1 LRRAQAERDEEN
13 KMLLKIKNW
22 QDFQHYKDRAPP
34 WIKLHNTLLTSEVW
48 VMGNDATRAL
58 VVASMLLASRNNAND
73 GTFNGDPEYVKR
85 FAYLN
90 STPDFKP
97 LIQYGFIEVLQDAS
111 NMLATC
117 NTEER
122 RGETETDKPKAAFSF
137 KTELLNIGV
146 AAELVADWLA
156 VRKTKKATNTKTA
169 LDKFNRE
176 VAKSGWTHEQAIRHC
191 VERNWQGFEADWVK
205 EIKPANLAPAIQ
217 FDREAY
223 ESKRKAEAAAARE
236 RMRQEHAEW
245 EARQA

>member
-1 LRRAQAERDEEN
+1 
-13 KMLLKIKNW
+13 MIYKIKNW

-97 LIQYGFIEVLQDAS
+97 LIKYGFIEPLHDAS
-111 NMLATC
+111 TVLASC

-122 RGETETDKPKAAFSF
+122 REEKNREETTSAKASSFCF
-137 KTELLNIGV
+137 KTEL
-146 AAELVADWLA
+146 AALGADSGLVDDWLA
-156 VRKTKKATNTKTA
+156 VRKTKKASNTKTA
-169 LDKFNRE
+169 LDALVRE
-176 VAKSGWTHEQAIRHC
+176 VGKAGYTIDQALRIC
-191 VERNWQGFEADWVK
+191 CEKNWKGFNAEWVK
-205 EIKPANLAPAIQ
+205 DIKPDPVAKTQTLSPEEYAA
-217 FDREAY
+217 
-223 ESKRKAEAAAARE
+223 KRKAELKAARE
-236 RMRQEHAEW
+236 AYMRQEELATVPVMRAAE
-245 EARQA
+245 